1 MFKPLE
7 LFIGL
12 RYLRAKRRNH
22 FISFISMSSVIGIS
36 LGIIV
41 IITVLSVMNGF
52 QSEIR
57 DRMLQMTAHATLLEL
72 DGSLA
77 NWQGIAEELKGHED
91 IIAQAPFVEGQVM
104 LVKGKQVTGVMLR
117 GIDPTLEANVSS
129 LEDFIVEGDIN
140 SLQDR
145 QFNIFMG
152 AELADYLSVSV
163 GERITLITPEASVT
177 PAGIMPKLK
186 RLQVAGIYQVGMN
199 QVDRNTAVVHIADA
213 QRLFRMKDEVSGIR
227 LKLNDLFQAP
237 LLARSL
243 NQSFEG
249 KYWVTDW
256 TRSNRNFFRAIKM
269 EKTMMFIIMILIVA
283 VAVFNVVSMLVM
295 VVTDKQSDIAIL
307 RTMGFSPRSV
317 MWVFIIQGSMI
328 GLVGTVIG
336 VLGGLVLASN
346 LQVVVAG
353 IESLLQIKFLDA
365 SVYYISDLPSK
376 IIASD
381 VLIVAG
387 LSFCLTV
394 IATLYPALRAAKTQ
408 PAAALRYE

>member
-36 LGIIV
+36 LGIVV

-77 NWQGIAEELKGHED
+77 DWQSIAERLQGHED
-91 IIAQAPFVEGQVM
+91 IVAQAPFVEGQVM

-117 GIDPTLEANVSS
+117 GIEPNLEGNVSS

-140 SLQDR
+140 SLQDS

-152 AELADYLSVSV
+152 AELATYLGVSV

-199 QVDRNTAVVHIADA
+199 QIDRNTAVVHIADA

-237 LLARSL
+237 LLARAL

-328 GLVGTVIG
+328 GLVGTVLG
-336 VLGGLVLASN
+336 VAGGLILASN
-346 LQVVVAG
+346 LQTVVTG
-353 IESLLQIKFLDA
+353 IESLLQVKFLDA

-376 IIASD
+376 ILASD
-381 VLIVAG
+381 VMIVAG
-387 LSFCLTV
+387 LSFFLTV

>member
-22 FISFISMSSVIGIS
+22 FISFISMSSVIVIS

-117 GIDPTLEANVSS
+117 GIDPALEANVSS

-365 SVYYISDLPSK
+365 SVYYISDLPSR

-387 LSFCLTV
+387 LSFSLTV

>member
-41 IITVLSVMNGF
+41 LITVLSVMNGF

-77 NWQGIAEELKGHED
+77 NWPNIAERLKDHDE
-91 IIAQAPFVEGQVM
+91 IIAHAPFVEGQVM

-117 GIDPTLEANVSS
+117 GIEPTLEANVSS
-129 LEDFIVEGDIN
+129 LDEFIVEGDIS
-140 SLQDR
+140 SLEDK

-152 AELADYLSVSV
+152 AELAAYLGVSV
-163 GERITLITPEASVT
+163 GQRITLITPQASVT

-186 RLQVAGIYQVGMN
+186 RLRVAGIYQVGMN
-199 QVDRNTAVVHIADA
+199 QIDRNTAVVHIADA
-213 QRLFRMKDEVSGIR
+213 QRLFQMKDEVSGIR
-227 LKLNDLFQAP
+227 LKLDDLFQAP
-237 LLARSL
+237 LLARTL
-243 NQSFEG
+243 NQAFEG

-283 VAVFNVVSMLVM
+283 VAAFNVVSMLVM
-295 VVTDKQSDIAIL
+295 VVNDKQADIAIL

-328 GLVGTVIG
+328 GLVGTIVG
-336 VLGGLVLASN
+336 VSGGLLLATN
-346 LQVVVAG
+346 LQAVVAG
-353 IESLLQIKFLDA
+353 LESLLQIQFLDA

-376 IIASD
+376 VLASD
-381 VLIVAG
+381 VLLVAG
-387 LSFCLTV
+387 LSFFLTV
-394 IATLYPALRAAKTQ
+394 IATLYPARRAAKIQ

>member
-36 LGIIV
+36 LGIVV

-77 NWQGIAEELKGHED
+77 DWQSVAERLQEYED

-117 GIDPTLEANVSS
+117 GIEPSVEASVSS

-140 SLQDR
+140 NLQDS

-152 AELADYLSVSV
+152 AELATYLGVSV

-199 QVDRNTAVVHIADA
+199 QIDRNTAVVHIADA

-237 LLARSL
+237 LLARAL

-328 GLVGTVIG
+328 GLVGTVLG
-336 VLGGLVLASN
+336 VAGGLILASN
-346 LQVVVAG
+346 LQTVVAG
-353 IESLLQIKFLDA
+353 IESLLQVKFLDA

-376 IIASD
+376 ILASD
-381 VLIVAG
+381 VMIVAG
-387 LSFCLTV
+387 LSFFLTV

>member
-36 LGIIV
+36 LGIVV

-77 NWQGIAEELKGHED
+77 DWQSIAERLQGHED
-91 IIAQAPFVEGQVM
+91 IVAQAPFVEGQVM

-117 GIDPTLEANVSS
+117 GIEPNLEGNVSS
-129 LEDFIVEGDIN
+129 LEGFIVEGDIN
-140 SLQDR
+140 SLQDS

-152 AELADYLSVSV
+152 AELATYLGVSV

-199 QVDRNTAVVHIADA
+199 QIDRNTAVVHIADA

-237 LLARSL
+237 LLARAL

-328 GLVGTVIG
+328 GLVGTVLG
-336 VLGGLVLASN
+336 VAGGLILASN
-346 LQVVVAG
+346 LQTVVAG
-353 IESLLQIKFLDA
+353 IESLLQVKFLDA

-376 IIASD
+376 ILASD
-381 VLIVAG
+381 VMIVAG
-387 LSFCLTV
+387 LSFFLTV

>member
-36 LGIIV
+36 LGIVV

-77 NWQGIAEELKGHED
+77 DWQSIAERLQGHED
-91 IIAQAPFVEGQVM
+91 IVAQAPFVEGQVM

-117 GIDPTLEANVSS
+117 GIEPNLEGNVSS

-140 SLQDR
+140 SLQDS

-152 AELADYLSVSV
+152 AELATYLGVSV

-199 QVDRNTAVVHIADA
+199 QIDRNTAVVHIADA

-237 LLARSL
+237 LLARAL

-328 GLVGTVIG
+328 GLVGTVLG
-336 VLGGLVLASN
+336 VAGGLILASN
-346 LQVVVAG
+346 LQTVVAG
-353 IESLLQIKFLDA
+353 IESLLQVKFLDA
-365 SVYYISDLPSK
+365 NVYYISDLPSK
-376 IIASD
+376 ILASD
-381 VLIVAG
+381 VMIVAG
-387 LSFCLTV
+387 LSFFLTV

>member
-36 LGIIV
+36 LGIVV

-77 NWQGIAEELKGHED
+77 DWQSIAERLQGHED
-91 IIAQAPFVEGQVM
+91 IVAQAPFVEGQVM

-117 GIDPTLEANVSS
+117 GIEPNLEGNVSS

-140 SLQDR
+140 SLQDS

-152 AELADYLSVSV
+152 AELATYLGVSV

-199 QVDRNTAVVHIADA
+199 QIDRNTAVVHIADA

-237 LLARSL
+237 LLARAL

-328 GLVGTVIG
+328 GLVGTV
-336 VLGGLVLASN
+336 L
-346 LQVVVAG
+346 
-353 IESLLQIKFLDA
+353 
-365 SVYYISDLPSK
+365 
-376 IIASD
+376 
-381 VLIVAG
+381 G
-387 LSFCLTV
+387 LSL
-394 IATLYPALRAAKTQ
+394 IHI
-408 PAAALRYE
+408 